1 MIRLDNFR
9 TSRAKGLKQDK
20 NEAIDYATLNMEV
33 EYADDHFTDESSDLI
48 SKLLDRNPK
57 TRLGKQGAIEVKKH
71 MFFND
76 INWGMLSNGD
86 VEPPFTPNR
95 DINAASQDD
104 IGEFTKSK
112 AELTQED
119 VKMFEQME
127 FVSSPN
133 VQKEFVQLLQYE
145 YEHGPVELQQEVDV
159 GCCTVM

>member
-1 MIRLDNFR
+1 M
-9 TSRAKGLKQDK
+9 K
-20 NEAIDYATLNMEV
+20 V
-33 EYADDHFTDESSDLI
+33 EYPEDEFTDESSDLI

-57 TRLGKQGAIEVKKH
+57 ARLGKQGAIEVQKH
-71 MFFND
+71 MFFRK

-104 IGEFTKSK
+104 IGDFTKSK

-133 VQKEFVQLLQYE
+133 VQKNLSNFCNMRMCMAQLNCK
-145 YEHGPVELQQEVDV
+145 GS
-159 GCCTVM
+159 